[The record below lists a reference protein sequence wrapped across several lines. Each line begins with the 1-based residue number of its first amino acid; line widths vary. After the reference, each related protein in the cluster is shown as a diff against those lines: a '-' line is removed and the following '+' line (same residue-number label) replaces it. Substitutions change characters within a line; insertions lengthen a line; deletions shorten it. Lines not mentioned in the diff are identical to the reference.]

1 MSTHREII
9 MRFRRIPGEYRMV
22 SDDHKNELSL
32 LFTDPEAVWHF
43 RLVNPD
49 WQLDFEAVQ
58 VLDSVLEWQVERI
71 FETTTPNTAE
81 NTNESVR
88 ASNSADLSLI
98 VQALIDFGHFFGE
111 KAGEVKVSLKTNT
124 IYRNH

>member
-1 MSTHREII
+1 
-9 MRFRRIPGEYRMV
+9 MV

-32 LFTDPEAVWHF
+32 LFTDAEAVWHF

>member
-1 MSTHREII
+1 
-9 MRFRRIPGEYRMV
+9 MV
-22 SDDHKNELSL
+22 SDDDKSELFL

-58 VLDSVLEWQVERI
+58 ILNSVLEWQVERI
-71 FETTTPNTAE
+71 FETTTPNTAKHS
-81 NTNESVR
+81 NKLVR
-88 ASNSADLSLI
+88 VGNSADFSLI
-98 VQALIDFGHFFGE
+98 VQALLDFGHFFGE

-124 IYRNH
+124 IYHNY